1 MNVLL
6 PFFLL
11 ILVGGQEPRGSVS
24 EASANPS
31 AVVVGEVSLRPG
43 ERTTLAGE
51 VLTIE
56 LVSVSNDSRCPID
69 AACIRQ
75 GNAEVTVKLTQGG
88 RPPSSLRLDTAA
100 APGRG
105 KTEHPNEANYL
116 NYTIRL
122 TALQPAPKAGA
133 AIPQKNYIATFII

>member
-1 MNVLL
+1 
-6 PFFLL
+6 
-11 ILVGGQEPRGSVS
+11 
-24 EASANPS
+24 PS

-75 GNAEVTVKLTQGG
+75 GNAEVTVKLTQDG
-88 RPPSSLRLDTAA
+88 RPASFLRLHTAA

-105 KTEHPNEANYL
+105 KMEHPNEANYL

-122 TALQPAPKAGA
+122 TDLQPSPKAGA
-133 AIPQKNYIATFII
+133 AIPQKSYVATFIVSKEIR